1 MSDSAPASAP
11 APEPAS
17 APVAADPQ
25 EVITVGQQIAGGLL
39 IGNAILVL
47 LSAFLIPA
55 DPKLGPMFEPSR
67 SFIPAALDVLIGA
80 SLLSGKTKY
89 RAWAIIRVVLGTILF
104 TALAWTKDPVLA
116 VSQVMIGG
124 SLLLLLLGNAGRP
137 RLVAGGALF
146 FVYALLNVS
155 GLSATVLGVN
165 PLGPV
170 FQTVLGDI
178 EPGSA
183 GQVIGQGSHYRVQA
197 ASSRWH
203 LRKDA
208 VAKKTNP
215 LADRWLTRPDLDAH
229 VLIISEKVVGK
240 QIGPDA
246 LTDVVIE
253 NAKKAASSFEVI
265 SREPMR
271 RHPKIGRIIHSQN
284 IIDNLELETLSG
296 VIGTYEH
303 GYQLIAFAP
312 RKSFPKV
319 EAELRSILES
329 FALPTDEPPG
339 LPDDVEPGVLHQI
352 IGQKHPYQLSAPQG
366 NWYLRKDAVAKQGN
380 ELSDRWIVRPEL
392 DAHVMVIAEL
402 VEGAE
407 LDPDHYA
414 TAVANSLVANVGAK
428 ILSRE
433 PVASDPQHGRL
444 LHVTATVDGLPIEY
458 SYGCF
463 AKGEQAFQV
472 MAFSHQDQY
481 PELAEDFKKAIESF
495 RFPPPTRRPAI
506 TGPRVRKPAR

>member
-1 MSDSAPASAP
+1 MSDSAPTS

-25 EVITVGQQIAGGLL
+25 DMITVGQQIAGGLL

-80 SLLSGKTKY
+80 SLLSGKVKY

-178 EPGSA
+178 EPRSA

-240 QIGPDA
+240 QIAPDA

-271 RHPKIGRIIHSQN
+271 RPS
-284 IIDNLELETLSG
+284 
-296 VIGTYEH
+296 
-303 GYQLIAFAP
+303 
-312 RKSFPKV
+312 
-319 EAELRSILES
+319 
-329 FALPTDEPPG
+329 
-339 LPDDVEPGVLHQI
+339 
-352 IGQKHPYQLSAPQG
+352 
-366 NWYLRKDAVAKQGN
+366 
-380 ELSDRWIVRPEL
+380 
-392 DAHVMVIAEL
+392 
-402 VEGAE
+402 
-407 LDPDHYA
+407 
-414 TAVANSLVANVGAK
+414 
-428 ILSRE
+428 
-433 PVASDPQHGRL
+433 
-444 LHVTATVDGLPIEY
+444 
-458 SYGCF
+458 
-463 AKGEQAFQV
+463 
-472 MAFSHQDQY
+472 
-481 PELAEDFKKAIESF
+481 
-495 RFPPPTRRPAI
+495 
-506 TGPRVRKPAR
+506 